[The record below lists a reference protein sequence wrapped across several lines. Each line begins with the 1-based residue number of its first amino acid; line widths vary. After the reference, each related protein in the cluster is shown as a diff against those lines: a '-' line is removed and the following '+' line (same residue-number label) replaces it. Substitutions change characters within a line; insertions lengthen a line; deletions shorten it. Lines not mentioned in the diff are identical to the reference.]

1 MDKEAL
7 HRQLEDM
14 EEASERWRS
23 EKRRLNAEID
33 KLEAA
38 LADAKT
44 TAARKKTGTI
54 PGKPDTMDPLTFAK
68 AQEAADQ
75 KVRKA
80 QDEWEAERAKL
91 MSEINRL
98 EAAVA
103 EAIARASNP
112 LRVTQPVKEQF
123 EVELNRVAKEK
134 TEVEQAYL
142 RAKTQWEQEKLKMT
156 SEMVKLRRTAQIMG
170 RPVLKEDAPESNPK
184 VRDLDKQ
191 LKANLAE
198 WNGERQRLMAQ
209 VQKLEEAA
217 RHWDAER
224 RQLNSHAGQLQQ
236 AFMQAEAKVQSY
248 EVAARTPNPSEV
260 HVDELK
266 RERDGI
272 QRQALQAKMA
282 WDDERRKMNSQLE
295 QLEQQLQRF
304 SDSRQPVSNAVVDQL
319 RLQYEQKLQDA
330 IHQKTQLATE
340 LQSASQLLEAERA
353 RLTAAHKSSG
363 AGMDSNAIAAEVA
376 RVEAQL
382 NEIIAVIDNPNTEL
396 STVIR
401 KNVEKAELDA
411 YLKGI
416 MFAVGKK

>member
-7 HRQLEDM
+7 QRQLDDM
-14 EEASERWRS
+14 EEASERWRA

-38 LADAKT
+38 LSDAKS
-44 TAARKKTGTI
+44 TAARKKPGTVT
-54 PGKPDTMDPLTFAK
+54 GKPEGTDALAFAK
-68 AQEAADQ
+68 AHEAAEQ
-75 KVRKA
+75 KVRRA
-80 QDEWEAERAKL
+80 QDEWEAERSKL
-91 MSEINRL
+91 LSEINRL
-98 EAAVA
+98 EGAVA

-134 TEVEQAYL
+134 TEVEQAFL

-156 SEMVKLRRTAQIMG
+156 SEMVKLRRAAQIMG
-170 RPVLKEDAPESNPK
+170 RPVPKEDTFESNPK
-184 VRDLDKQ
+184 VRDLENQ
-191 LKANLAE
+191 LKDNLSQ
-198 WNGERQRLMAQ
+198 WNAERQRLVSQ

-217 RHWDAER
+217 RHWDTER
-224 RQLNSHAGQLQQ
+224 RHLNAHAGQLQQ
-236 AFMQAEAKVQSY
+236 AFMQAEAKIQTY
-248 EVAARTPNPSEV
+248 EVAARAPNPSEA
-260 HVDELK
+260 HVEELK
-266 RERDGI
+266 RERDTV
-272 QRQALQAKMA
+272 QRQALQARMA
-282 WDDERRKMNSQLE
+282 WDDERRKLSSQIE
-295 QLEQQLQRF
+295 QLEQQLQRV
-304 SDSRQPVSNAVVDQL
+304 SESTLPVSNEVVDQL
-319 RLQYEQKLQDA
+319 RRQYERKLQDA
-330 IHQKTQLATE
+330 IQQKTQLTQE

-363 AGMDSNAIAAEVA
+363 AGMDNEAIAAEVA

-416 MFAVGKK
+416 MFTLGKK

>member
-7 HRQLEDM
+7 QRQLDDM
-14 EEASERWRS
+14 EEASERWRA

-38 LADAKT
+38 LADVKS
-44 TAARKKTGTI
+44 TAARKKPGTVA
-54 PGKPDTMDPLTFAK
+54 GKPEGTDPLAFAK
-68 AQEAADQ
+68 AQEAAEQ
-75 KVRKA
+75 RVRRA

-91 MSEINRL
+91 RSEINRL
-98 EAAVA
+98 EGAVA

-134 TEVEQAYL
+134 TEVEQAFL

-156 SEMVKLRRTAQIMG
+156 SEMVKLRRAAQIMG
-170 RPVLKEDAPESNPK
+170 RPVPKEDTFESNPK
-184 VRDLDKQ
+184 VRDLENQ
-191 LKANLAE
+191 LKDNLSH
-198 WNGERQRLMAQ
+198 WNAERQRLVSQ

-217 RHWDAER
+217 RHWDTER
-224 RQLNSHAGQLQQ
+224 RQLNAHAGQLQQ
-236 AFMQAEAKVQSY
+236 AFMQAEAKIQSY
-248 EVAARTPNPSEV
+248 EVAARTPNPSEA
-260 HVDELK
+260 HVEELK
-266 RERDGI
+266 RERDTI
-272 QRQALQAKMA
+272 QRQALQARMA
-282 WDDERRKMNSQLE
+282 WEDERRKLSSQIE
-295 QLEQQLQRF
+295 QLEQQLQRV
-304 SDSRQPVSNAVVDQL
+304 SDSTLPVSNKVVDQL

-330 IHQKTQLATE
+330 IQQKTQLAQE
-340 LQSASQLLEAERA
+340 LQSASHLLEAERA
-353 RLTAAHKSSG
+353 RLTAAHKDSG
-363 AGMDSNAIAAEVA
+363 AGMDSEAIAAEVA
-376 RVEAQL
+376 RVEAQI

-416 MFAVGKK
+416 MFTLGKK